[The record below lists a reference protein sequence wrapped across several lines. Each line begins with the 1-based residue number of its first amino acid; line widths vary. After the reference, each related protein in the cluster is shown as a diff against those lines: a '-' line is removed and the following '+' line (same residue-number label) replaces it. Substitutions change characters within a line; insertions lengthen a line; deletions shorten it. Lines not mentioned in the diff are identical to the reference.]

1 MTATLAAPPA
11 TLWSEEQWSAW
22 RDEVRR
28 LARERDA
35 VLLAHNYQAPEIQ
48 DVADHVGD
56 SLALSR
62 IAARLRSEP
71 DDVSMPFEP
80 VVSALG
86 RRGERDLGIMTI
98 PIGSVVGTL
107 RTTPMKW
114 VVRLGNAY
122 VEIFRNVPLLV
133 QMFLWFFVLPEVVP
147 RQVGLWLKQMPD
159 APFYTA
165 VVCLGFYTS
174 ARVAEQVR
182 AGVGSLGRGQGMAGT
197 ALGLTTAQL
206 YRYVLLPMA
215 FRIMLPPLTS
225 EFLNNIKNTSVALT
239 IGLLE
244 LTARARAM
252 QEFSFQVFE
261 AFTAATLLY
270 LLVNLVVVTLMRIL
284 ERSVRVPGY
293 IMGK

>member
-1 MTATLAAPPA
+1 
-11 TLWSEEQWSAW
+11 
-22 RDEVRR
+22 
-28 LARERDA
+28 
-35 VLLAHNYQAPEIQ
+35 
-48 DVADHVGD
+48 
-56 SLALSR
+56 
-62 IAARLRSEP
+62 
-71 DDVSMPFEP
+71 
-80 VVSALG
+80 
-86 RRGERDLGIMTI
+86 
-98 PIGSVVGTL
+98 
-107 RTTPMKW
+107 
-114 VVRLGNAY
+114 
-122 VEIFRNVPLLV
+122 
-133 QMFLWFFVLPEVVP
+133 
-147 RQVGLWLKQMPD
+147 
-159 APFYTA
+159 
-165 VVCLGFYTS
+165 
-174 ARVAEQVR
+174 
-182 AGVGSLGRGQGMAGT
+182 MAGT
-197 ALGLTTAQL
+197 ALGLTTPQL